1 MKDKKGEVTRVNVK
15 IFGEDYVVKGTEDPE
30 YIQMLAAYVDR
41 KMQSISQRMPNLPA
55 TKVAVLAALNLAD
68 ELSKLQED
76 YDELVRKLEEVKSGR
91 MGS

>member
-1 MKDKKGEVTRVNVK
+1 MKERKSEFTRVNVK

-41 KMQSISQRMPNLPA
+41 KMQGISQKMPSLPA

-76 YDELVRKLEEVKSGR
+76 YDELVKKLEEGKTSR
-91 MGS
+91 MG